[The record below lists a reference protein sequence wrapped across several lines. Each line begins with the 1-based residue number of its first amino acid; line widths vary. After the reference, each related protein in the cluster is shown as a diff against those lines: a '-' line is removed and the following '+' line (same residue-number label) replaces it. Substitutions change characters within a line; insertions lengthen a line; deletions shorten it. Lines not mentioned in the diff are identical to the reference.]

1 MGISGTVPTASLGEN
16 IHHRFADTVFSC
28 VEGTLLDFEFG
39 FRTDAHG
46 GEDGGVEI
54 FDRHRLIS
62 QAWALIGGC
71 AVEEAFFRAAAKHEN
86 R

>member
-1 MGISGTVPTASLGEN
+1 MGISRTVPTASLGEN
-16 IHHRFADTVFSC
+16 IHHRFTYTVFGC

-39 FRTDAHG
+39 FRADTHG

-54 FDRHRLIS
+54 FDRHRLVS

-71 AVEEAFFRAAAKHEN
+71 AIEVTFFRAATEHEN